1 MTDLNGLWGQNSV
14 EFARANRLLSSLF
27 AGSTHTGARFGLAVY
42 RQVDFRSLILC
53 SRATLL
59 RIFLVGVSIRCF
71 WVLRDNVILLYIRLS
86 DRRRSKQVLLE
97 NRHVDAGS
105 QEDCLIRE
113 HKSQLLIANC
123 RTSADNKWVNQ
134 GFIFLRS
141 IDSISYNTSNLLKNF
156 LYLTRQNTHKN
167 YITLSG
173 NLLVIK
179 EAFNTKLLLEWSQKM
194 GLSCWDDQLEIVE
207 LVLNLQEFGQQ
218 DSSCLATSNDTN
230 LKNWSLFTSR

>member
-14 EFARANRLLSSLF
+14 ELARPDRLLTSLF
-27 AGSTHTGARFGLAVY
+27 AGSTHTGARFVLAVY
-42 RQVDFRSLILC
+42 GKVDFRSLILC

-59 RIFLVGVSIRCF
+59 RIFLIGVSIRCF
-71 WVLRDNVILLYIRLS
+71 WVLRDNVFLLYISLS
-86 DRRRSKQVLLE
+86 DSWRSKQVLLE
-97 NRHVDAGS
+97 NRHVDAGP

-123 RTSADNKWVNQ
+123 STSTDNKWVNQ
-134 GFIFLRS
+134 SFIFLRS
-141 IDSISYNTSNLLKNF
+141 IDSISYNTSNFLKNF

-179 EAFNTKLLLEWSQKM
+179 EAFNPKLLLEWSQKV
-194 GLSCWDDQLEIVE
+194 GLPSWDDQLEIVE
-207 LVLNLQEFGQQ
+207 LVFDLQEFG
-218 DSSCLATSNDTN
+218 
-230 LKNWSLFTSR
+230 